1 MNLNR
6 SILKAA
12 AFLLSAAAVLGCK
25 RAPEVMPAIAPD
37 AEVEA
42 RVEKVLKG
50 MTLEEKVGQVV
61 QLSIDIISN
70 EARDDV
76 DPATKTRRLNE
87 IIALQNR
94 KSLESYRADI
104 GKRFTV
110 LVEGPSKRNPD
121 ELCGRASNN
130 KMCVFP
136 ALPDLKPGDYAEV
149 EITGC
154 TSATL
159 LARLA

>member
-1 MNLNR
+1 M
-6 SILKAA
+6 
-12 AFLLSAAAVLGCK
+12 
-25 RAPEVMPAIAPD
+25 
-37 AEVEA
+37 
-42 RVEKVLKG
+42 
-50 MTLEEKVGQVV
+50 
-61 QLSIDIISN
+61 
-70 EARDDV
+70 

-94 KSLESYRADI
+94 KSLESYRADV

-130 KMCVFP
+130 KMCVFAQCP
-136 ALPDLKPGDYAEV
+136 TAPLKPGDYAEV
-149 EITGC
+149 LITGC

-159 LARLA
+159 LAQLV